1 MNKLWVIKNQ
11 DEVLKERFSRE
22 LNISHVLAGLLI
34 NRNLTSAPAIEKF
47 LSSKLSSLHN
57 PFGLRDMERAVK
69 RIGKAIRQKEKILVY
84 GDYDADGI
92 TGVAI
97 LVTFFKKQG
106 VEADWY
112 LPNRLEEGYGLNME
126 AAKFIKSKGVKLV
139 ITVDCGT
146 SDKEEIDY
154 LADNGIDTIVVDHH
168 RPQKENLPAAYA
180 IINPLHPECKYP
192 FKELSGAGLA
202 YKLVCALSED
212 AGDSDS
218 EEFLDLVAIGTV
230 ADVVPQVGENR
241 ILTKLGLSKL
251 SGTRRRGLMALM
263 EAAGLQNK
271 DIQAE
276 HIGFIIGPRI
286 NVSGRIGSP
295 DIALRLI
302 LTEDPIE
309 AKELAAILNQENS
322 HRQKLQ
328 ERIFKEA
335 VSKIEGEFNFK
346 DNKVIVVWSEDWH
359 PGVIGIVA
367 SKIADRFYRP
377 AVVLSVRNGVA
388 KGSGR
393 SIKNFHLFDAVYQCK
408 DTLENFG
415 GHKAACGVTILQ
427 DNIERFRDS
436 INQAAHRMIG
446 ASDLIPKLD
455 VDMELPLSS
464 LDERLMEELDMLG
477 PFGAGNPQ
485 PLFLSRGLKIKG
497 PPAQYGRAGMK
508 MWVTD
513 KEVTCE
519 AVCFNA
525 ADMPAR
531 LCRSGGLG
539 RAEGLSH
546 VDMVYY
552 PKLRNISGID
562 TFKLEVEDLK
572 PA

>member
-1 MNKLWVIKNQ
+1 MNKLWVIKSQ

-34 NRNLTSAPAIEKF
+34 NRSLTTASAIEKF
-47 LSSKLSSLHN
+47 LSCKKSSLHD
-57 PFGLRDMERAVK
+57 PFELRDMEKSVE
-69 RIGKAIRQKEKILVY
+69 RIKKAIRQKEKILVY

-106 VEADWY
+106 VDVDWY
-112 LPNRLEEGYGLNME
+112 LPNRLQEGYGLNME
-126 AAKFIKSKGVKLV
+126 AVKFIKSKGVKLV

-146 SDKEEIDY
+146 SDREEVSY

-180 IINPLHPECKYP
+180 IINPLHPECSYP

-202 YKLVCALSED
+202 YKLVCALSRD
-212 AGDSDS
+212 AGSGSS

-251 SGTRRRGLMALM
+251 SGTKRRGLKALM

-295 DIALRLI
+295 DIALKLM
-302 LTEDPIE
+302 LTEDALE

-322 HRQKLQ
+322 HRQKIQ
-328 ERIFKEA
+328 EGIFRQA

-377 AVVLSVRNGVA
+377 AVVLSVQDGIA

-393 SIKNFHLFDAVYQCK
+393 SIENFHLFDAVYQCRH
-408 DTLENFG
+408 TLENFG
-415 GHKAACGVTILQ
+415 GHEAACGVTILK
-427 DNIERFRDS
+427 DNIEKFRDS
-436 INQAAHRMIG
+436 INQVAHNMIG

-477 PFGAGNPQ
+477 PFGTGNPQ
-485 PLFLSRGLKIKG
+485 PLFLSRDLKVKG
-497 PPAQYGRAGMK
+497 APAQYGRAGMK
-508 MWVTD
+508 MWVSD
-513 KEVTCE
+513 KKITCE

-525 ADMPAR
+525 ADM
-531 LCRSGGLG
+531 LG
-539 RAEGLSH
+539 RAEGLNH

-562 TFKLEVEDLK
+562 TLKLEVEDLK
-572 PA
+572 PS

>member
-34 NRNLTSAPAIEKF
+34 NRNLTTASAIEKF
-47 LSSKLSSLHN
+47 LSCEKSSLHD
-57 PFGLRDMERAVK
+57 PFGLRDMEKAVE
-69 RIGKAIRQKEKILVY
+69 RIRKAIGQGEKILVY

-126 AAKFIKSKGVKLV
+126 AAKFIKSKGIKLV

-146 SDKEEIDY
+146 SDREEISY

-180 IINPLHPECKYP
+180 IINPLHPECGYP

-212 AGDSDS
+212 AGGRDS

-295 DIALRLI
+295 DIALRLM

-328 ERIFKEA
+328 EGIFREA

-346 DNKVIVVWSEDWH
+346 DNKVIVVWGEDWH

-367 SKIADRFYRP
+367 SKIVDRFYRP
-377 AVVLSVRNGVA
+377 AVVLSVRGGVA

-393 SIKNFHLFDAVYQCK
+393 SIENFHLFDAVYQCK

-415 GHKAACGVTILQ
+415 GHEAACGITILK

-436 INQAAHRMIG
+436 INQAAHKMIS

-455 VDMELPLSS
+455 VDIELPLSS
-464 LDERLMEELDMLG
+464 LDERLMKELDMLG

-497 PPAQYGRAGMK
+497 QPVQYGRAGMK
-508 MWVTD
+508 MWVSD
-513 KEVTCE
+513 KKVTCE

-525 ADMPAR
+525 SDM
-531 LCRSGGLG
+531 LG
-539 RAEGLSH
+539 RAEGFSH